1 MTLELRRP
9 TAAYAEQ
16 VMAFRAELLRNHDAF
31 DGCAGL
37 ESCDTFKEWLN
48 FETRLKQK
56 YKEDYVP
63 SEVFL
68 AVRRSDDKVVG
79 IIDYRHPLSPFLL
92 QYGGSIGYSV
102 APSERR
108 KGYAGEMLRLMLN
121 ICRSCGEEKMLLCCD
136 KDNIASKRTVLKN
149 GGVLEN
155 EVRDDVGLTKS
166 GVIER
171 YWITL

>member
-1 MTLELRRP
+1 MTLELLRP
-9 TAAYAEQ
+9 TAAYADR
-16 VMAFRAELLRNHDAF
+16 VMNFRAELLRNHDGF

-37 ESCDTFKEWLN
+37 ETCETFAAWIE
-48 FETRLKQK
+48 FEPRLKQQ
-56 YKEDYVP
+56 YKENYVP
-63 SEVFL
+63 SDVFL
-68 AVRRSDDKVVG
+68 AVRKSDRKLVG
-79 IIDYRHPLSPFLL
+79 IIDFRHPLSPFLL

-108 KGYAGEMLRLMLN
+108 KGYAGEMLRLMLDV
-121 ICRSCGEEKMLLCCD
+121 CRAQGEERVLLCCD
-136 KDNIASKRTVLKN
+136 KDNLASKRTILKN

-155 EVRDDVGLTKS
+155 EVRDDAGLTEC